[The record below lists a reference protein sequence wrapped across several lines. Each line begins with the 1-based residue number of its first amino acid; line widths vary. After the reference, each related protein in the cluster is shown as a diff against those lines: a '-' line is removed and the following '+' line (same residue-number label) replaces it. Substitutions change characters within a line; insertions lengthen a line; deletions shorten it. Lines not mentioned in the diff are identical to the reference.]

1 VTESESAWDILKW
14 QAKAVMKVTATWKAV
29 SREIKKHLN
38 LFRLEGEHVREY
50 QSDQAPP
57 E

>member
-1 VTESESAWDILKW
+1 
-14 QAKAVMKVTATWKAV
+14 VMKVTATWKAV

-38 LFRLEGEHVREY
+38 LFRLTDENIREY
-50 QSDQAPP
+50 QSDQASP